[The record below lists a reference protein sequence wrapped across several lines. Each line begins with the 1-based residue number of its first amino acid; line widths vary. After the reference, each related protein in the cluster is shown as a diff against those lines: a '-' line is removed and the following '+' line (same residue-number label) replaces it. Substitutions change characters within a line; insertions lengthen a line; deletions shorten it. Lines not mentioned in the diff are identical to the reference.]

1 MKRIAIATP
10 TIGPPPLTSSMIF
23 GISSQPLT
31 VATMMTAEAM
41 SAPRVW
47 ALSRVKARIRRPEK
61 S

>member
-10 TIGPPPLTSSMIF
+10 TNGPPRLTNSMIF
-23 GISSQPLT
+23 GINSHPVT
-31 VATMMTAEAM
+31 VAAMMTAEAI

-47 ALSRVKARIRRPEK
+47 ALSRVKARIRRPGR